1 MNRHRSK
8 LSAGRSWL
16 LGALTLALGLGCLPA
31 AEPAATNLTTSAT
44 DTTTA
49 TNAVQVAESAAP
61 TAPAALGRDFASF
74 QLVAQRNIFNPFRS
88 RRTSGSDGDAD
99 KPAPRVEIIA
109 LSGTMSYP
117 KGTFAFFDSAN
128 ADFKK
133 VLKAGEAIA
142 GYTVKEIAPSHIQL
156 EKESVLLELKVGQQL
171 RREEEGAWEVTTG
184 SSFSSSSSSGAS
196 GSSSSSAS
204 ASGEGPSDALKRLL
218 EQRKKENNP

>member
-1 MNRHRSK
+1 MNRHQFNDCAR
-8 LSAGRSWL
+8 LSRL
-16 LGALTLALGLGCLPA
+16 LGAMTLCLGLARLPA
-31 AEPAATNLTTSAT
+31 AEPAAAPAT
-44 DTTTA
+44 PAA
-49 TNAVQVAESAAP
+49 TNEVKVAEAAGP
-61 TAPAALGRDFASF
+61 VALGRDFTAY

>member
-16 LGALTLALGLGCLPA
+16 LAVLPLAIGLGCLPA
-31 AEPAATNLTTSAT
+31 AEPAATNLTASAT
-44 DTTTA
+44 DPTTA
-49 TNAVQVAESAAP
+49 TNAVKEAESAAP

-88 RRTSGSDGDAD
+88 RRISGSDGDAE
-99 KPAPRVEIIA
+99 KPAPRVEVIA
-109 LSGTMSYP
+109 LSGTMSYA

-133 VLKAGEAIA
+133 VLIAGETIA
-142 GYTVKEIAPSHIQL
+142 GYTVKEIAPNQIKL
-156 EKESVLLELKVGQQL
+156 EKESALLELKVGQQL
-171 RREEEGAWEVTTG
+171 RREEEGAWEITTG
-184 SSFSSSSSSGAS
+184 SSFSSNSSSGAS
-196 GSSSSSAS
+196 GSSSGSSS